1 MASDVPIMLI
11 NFYGGSMNGYIC
23 MFLGKKVEVL
33 ANDLWQAK
41 QKAISALN
49 VPKSKQGL
57 LSIVLAEVSG
67 KDIIQSTAF

>member
-1 MASDVPIMLI
+1 
-11 NFYGGSMNGYIC
+11 MNGYIC
-23 MFLGKKVEVL
+23 MFLGKRVEVI

-57 LSIVLAEVSG
+57 LSIVLAEVDG